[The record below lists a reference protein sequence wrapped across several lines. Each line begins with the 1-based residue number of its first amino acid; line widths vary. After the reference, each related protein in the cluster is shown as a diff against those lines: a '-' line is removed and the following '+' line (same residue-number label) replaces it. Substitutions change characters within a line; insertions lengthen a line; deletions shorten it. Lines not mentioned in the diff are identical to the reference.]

1 MKLIREEI
9 EKVEVLTE
17 GTGRNKRL
25 YIQGPFLQSEC
36 VNRNGRMYPFSI
48 MEREVKRYNE
58 NYVQKGRALGE
69 LGHPDGPTVNLDRVS
84 HKIVS
89 LTCEGK
95 NWVGKA
101 QILSTPMGKIAE
113 SLLNDG
119 VTLGVSSRGIG
130 SLVENNKGYKE
141 VGEDFMLATAADIV
155 ADPSAPDA
163 FVQGIMEGVEW
174 IWNNGILEQKV
185 ASMRGRINT
194 LVDQKMLEEH
204 KLGLFNEFLNSL

>member
-17 GTGRNKRL
+17 GTGKNQKL

-58 NYVQKGRALGE
+58 NYIQKGRALGE

-113 SLLNDG
+113 SLLKDG

-130 SLVENNKGYKE
+130 SLRENNKGYKE

-174 IWNNGILEQKV
+174 VWNNGILEQKV
-185 ASMRGRINT
+185 VSMKGRINT